1 VKSIVCVFVESIEEN
16 AMKIKGR
23 KNVFVSIPVYLGMIG
38 LALALAFSEI
48 GIISA
53 KACGNS
59 TIVTVTCLFY

>member
-1 VKSIVCVFVESIEEN
+1 
-16 AMKIKGR
+16 MKTKGR

-48 GIISA
+48 GIIPA

-59 TIVTVTCLFY
+59 TTVAVTCLFY